1 MLSKKLV
8 LTALLFSCL
17 AVVLLPL
24 CAHAAI
30 EVPSVASVEAP
41 ALVVGTTLENLIA
54 AFNGESNANARYLAF
69 AEKADAEGYAKVAV
83 LFRAAARAE
92 QVHFERHAAAIK
104 ALGGEAVA
112 TIETPVVGTT
122 AENLQAA
129 MDGEI
134 YENTVMYPA
143 FLAIAEGDGNAEATD
158 AFEDAE
164 KAEGVHASLYKAALA
179 DLNNWKTASNFMV
192 CPKCGNVVETL
203 PGSNCNIC
211 GEDTTKFMT
220 IS

>member
-1 MLSKKLV
+1 MFSKKVV

-30 EVPSVASVEAP
+30 EAP
-41 ALVVGTTLENLIA
+41 TLVVGTTLENLMA

-69 AEKADAEGYAKVAV
+69 AEKADAEGYAKAAV

-92 QVHFERHAAAIK
+92 QVHFERHAAVIK
-104 ALGGEAVA
+104 GLGGEATA
-112 TIETPVVGTT
+112 TIETPVVNST
-122 AENLQAA
+122 AENLKAA

-143 FLAIAEGDGNAEATD
+143 FLAKAEEDGNIEAID
-158 AFEDAE
+158 AFEDAQA
-164 KAEGVHASLYKAALA
+164 AEGVHAALYTAALA

-203 PGSNCNIC
+203 PGPNCNIC
-211 GEDTTKFMT
+211 GEDTTKFIT
-220 IS
+220 VS

>member
-30 EVPSVASVEAP
+30 EAP
-41 ALVVGTTLENLIA
+41 ALVVGTTLENLMA

-69 AEKADAEGYAKVAV
+69 AEKADAEGYAKAAV

-92 QVHFERHAAAIK
+92 QIHFERHAAAIK

-143 FLAIAEGDGNAEATD
+143 FLAIAEADGDVEATD

-164 KAEGVHASLYKAALA
+164 KAEGVHASLYKQSLD
-179 DLNNWKTASNFMV
+179 DLNNWKTAANFMV
-192 CPKCGNVVETL
+192 CPKCGNVVESI
-203 PGSNCNIC
+203 PGPECPIC
-211 GEDTTKFMT
+211 GEDTTKFIT